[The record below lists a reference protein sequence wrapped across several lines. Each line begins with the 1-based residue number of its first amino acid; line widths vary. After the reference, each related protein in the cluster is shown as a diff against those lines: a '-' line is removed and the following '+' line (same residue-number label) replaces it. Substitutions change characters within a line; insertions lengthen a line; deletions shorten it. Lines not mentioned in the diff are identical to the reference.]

1 MDKKPPPPHTH
12 RRGFWK
18 TEIDPSPAQNDPFL
32 SISVAFASH
41 SAWKSQGRLRRT
53 RGDHF
58 EVSNFHFQK
67 IQNPRQ
73 PHFKKRGRDV
83 PADPILSIVG
93 SKIAAGANQKCDCFA
108 LDSRV
113 AMSTTIASSRSPNA
127 GPGSV
132 PGIPR
137 IPVRLYGALI
147 SQAHSAKSFLK
158 SFPGQ
163 KVQTLVQEWY

>member
-1 MDKKPPPPHTH
+1 M
-12 RRGFWK
+12 
-18 TEIDPSPAQNDPFL
+18 
-32 SISVAFASH
+32 
-41 SAWKSQGRLRRT
+41 
-53 RGDHF
+53 
-58 EVSNFHFQK
+58 SNFHFQK

-113 AMSTTIASSRSPNA
+113 AMSTTIACSRSPNAGPGSVPGIPKTGRTCTHVCRGGVPADRNFPIVGSKIASGANQKCDRFTFDSLVAMSTTIASSRSPNA

-147 SQAHSAKSFLK
+147 SQAHSAKSL
-158 SFPGQ
+158 
-163 KVQTLVQEWY
+163 